1 MTDTALKQAELIV
14 RTVAQTAVD
23 NETYFCELDAVVGDG
38 DFGYS
43 LARGFEIVLSDWD
56 AMEYSDP
63 AGLLKKTAI
72 TLSKRIGG
80 TSGPIWG
87 TAFLRAGGSLNDTP
101 EPTGEQVIAALRAAI
116 EGIKQRG
123 KAELGDKTLLDA
135 LAPAVDELEAT
146 LPEGAGTALERAAVK
161 ARVSAEATKGM
172 LAMRGR
178 ASYTGERSRDSV
190 DAGAVGVAVMFE
202 AVSKAWRESELE
214 QPDRRSGA
222 SPTQGGG
229 LVKKFVNDP
238 QNFVPEMLKGI
249 ELANPGKL
257 RYVPEYNLIMRT
269 DAPRDDKVSIVQG
282 SGSGHEPAHVM
293 AVGPGMLDAACP
305 GDVFAAPP
313 SDYVYETTKLMASPK
328 GVLHLINNYTGDLMS
343 FEMGRELAEAE
354 DIKIATIVIDDDVA
368 VKDSTYTVGR
378 RGVAGNFF
386 VIKAVGAASE
396 NGASLEELV
405 ELGNR
410 VNSVTRTM
418 GMALTSCT
426 PPAKGSPLFEL
437 GDDEMEMGV
446 GIHGEPGRR
455 REKLASANEIVDEL
469 LDAVASDLPYGSGD
483 EVALMINGLGGTPIS
498 ELYILYG
505 RAAQQLADKGINVT
519 RSYVGEYCTSLDMA
533 GASLTLVK
541 LDDELNALFDAPAEV
556 AVRIF

>member
-1 MTDTALKQAELIV
+1 
-14 RTVAQTAVD
+14 
-23 NETYFCELDAVVGDG
+23 
-38 DFGYS
+38 
-43 LARGFEIVLSDWD
+43 
-56 AMEYSDP
+56 
-63 AGLLKKTAI
+63 
-72 TLSKRIGG
+72 
-80 TSGPIWG
+80 
-87 TAFLRAGGSLNDTP
+87 
-101 EPTGEQVIAALRAAI
+101 
-116 EGIKQRG
+116 
-123 KAELGDKTLLDA
+123 
-135 LAPAVDELEAT
+135 
-146 LPEGAGTALERAAVK
+146 
-161 ARVSAEATKGM
+161 
-172 LAMRGR
+172 
-178 ASYTGERSRDSV
+178 
-190 DAGAVGVAVMFE
+190 
-202 AVSKAWRESELE
+202 
-214 QPDRRSGA
+214 
-222 SPTQGGG
+222 
-229 LVKKFVNDP
+229 VKKFVNDP
-238 QNFVPEMLKGI
+238 QQFVPEMLKGI

-257 RYVPEYNLIMRT
+257 KYVPEYNLIMRT

-313 SDYVYETTKLMASPK
+313 SDYVYETTKLLASPK
-328 GVLHLINNYTGDLMS
+328 GVLHIINNYTGDRMA

-354 DIKIATIVIDDDVA
+354 DIKIATIIVDDDVA

-396 NGASLEELV
+396 QGASLEEIV

-410 VNSVTRTM
+410 VNSVTRSM

-455 REKLASANEIVDEL
+455 REKLADANTIIDEL
-469 LDAVASDLPYGSGD
+469 VEAVASDLPYGSGD
-483 EVALMINGLGGTPIS
+483 DVALMINGLGGTPIS

-505 RAAQQLADKGINVT
+505 RAHAKLADGGINVT

-533 GASLTLVK
+533 GASVTLVK
-541 LDDELNALFDAPAEV
+541 LDDELNELFDAPAEV
-556 AVRIF
+556 AVRVF